1 MTVESVESVN
11 NSEQLMF
18 SQFKKGLKNF
28 YQSPPGVRF
37 QQLYN
42 QRHQRNKSFIRR
54 IAFILTGLLLLPVGV
69 IFWFIPGSGW
79 LIIFIGLALLS
90 GESKALARFL
100 DFMELK
106 TRKLIK
112 PYISKKNN

>member
-1 MTVESVESVN
+1 
-11 NSEQLMF
+11 MF
-18 SQFKKGLKNF
+18 SEFQKGLKKF
-28 YQSPPGVRF
+28 YHSPPGLRF
-37 QQLYN
+37 QQLYHR
-42 QRHQRNKSFIRR
+42 RHQTNKSFIRR
-54 IAFILTGLLLLPVGV
+54 IAFILTGLLLLPIGV

-90 GESKALARFL
+90 GESKDIARFL
-100 DFMELK
+100 DFLELK